1 MLGNEQVMI
10 SIVLLV
16 VASMYA
22 SVGHGG
28 ASGYL
33 AILSLTSFAMM
44 EDDWLKQHAWSLN
57 LIVAGLAFYQFR
69 KAGHHLPS
77 LSVPFILGG
86 FPMAFIGGFI
96 EVNGGVYDSLL
107 SGILVMAGLRLLFP
121 VEANSPGRVEWGFSR
136 CVTIGALIGLVS
148 GLVGIGGGVLLSPL
162 LIILHVGS
170 PKEVAATSAFFIW
183 VNSASGLIGSTVG
196 EGVLLD
202 WGTLLPF
209 STAVLIGGFLG
220 SRYGSSMASERGVRV
235 MLSAVLLIAASKRI
249 LSVF

>member
-1 MLGNEQVMI
+1 MLGNEEVLI
-10 SIVLLV
+10 SIALLA
-16 VASMYA
+16 VASMYS

-33 AILSLTSFAMM
+33 AILSLTSFALM

-57 LIVAGLAFYQFR
+57 LIVASLAFYQFR

-86 FPMAFIGGFI
+86 FPMAFIGGFV

-107 SGILVMAGLRLLFP
+107 SAILIMAGLRLLFT
-121 VEANSPGRVEWGFSR
+121 VETNGPGRVGWGFSR
-136 CVTIGALIGLVS
+136 CVAVGALIGLVS

-170 PKEVAATSAFFIW
+170 AKEVAATSAFFIW
-183 VNSASGLIGSTVG
+183 VNSASGLIGSTVA
-196 EGVLLD
+196 EGLLLD
-202 WGTLLPF
+202 LGTLLPF

-220 SRYGSSMASERGVRV
+220 SRYGSSMASEWGVRM

-249 LSVF
+249 LLIF